1 MQCMVKKHGGPIQNF
16 WITNIKRI
24 FEGTG
29 WPTINSNSLNYLLQ
43 FSKLQFLDS
52 TAVLLFLVNYH
63 ALLVQC
69 LEDHL
74 LIVDIAILLSFN
86 FELNYCTFISLY
98 KYQGGQNVRIVR
110 IVRIFFQIV
119 RIVRIFILEIHRFFF
134 IFTHFSKF
142 FMKII
147 KKKFSSKWS

>member
-110 IVRIFFQIV
+110 I
-119 RIVRIFILEIHRFFF
+119 FILEIQFFF
-134 IFTHFSKF
+134 LFSLISASFSWKF
-142 FMKII
+142 Q
-147 KKKFSSKWS
+147 KKSRQNQVCLTYILHSK